1 MRVTDEGAHER
12 GKRAGVKVRHKL
24 CQHRPDIGQVA
35 ARNVHTVRA
44 RIAPLRV
51 LNEQVGKGRHVERG
65 ALLKK
70 FTTILNNSKLK
81 IWD

>member
-1 MRVTDEGAHER
+1 MRVTDEGAHEQR
-12 GKRAGVKVRHKL
+12 ERASVKVRHKL
-24 CQHRPDIGQVA
+24 CQRRPDIDPVA
-35 ARNVHTVRA
+35 ARNVHTVPA
-44 RIAPLRV
+44 QVASLRV